1 MTGFQGTDKGTA
13 RQEFEGVLEPMG
25 PGGAWNCL
33 MIPFNVA
40 EAFGSKARVAVTGSI
55 NGFAL
60 RRSIFPTGDG
70 HHFMMVNKAMQ
81 KGATVD
87 LGDTVRV
94 VLEKDSAPRTL
105 EVPTDLEEALSR
117 DEAARLSF
125 DRMPYSHRKEYVD
138 WIESAK
144 REETRASRI
153 ERALPM
159 LTEGKRLK
167 G

>member
-1 MTGFQGTDKGTA
+1 
-13 RQEFEGVLEPMG
+13 
-25 PGGAWNCL
+25 
-33 MIPFNVA
+33 MITFNVA
-40 EAFGSKARVAVTGSI
+40 EAFGSKAGVAVTGST
-55 NGFAL
+55 NGFAF
-60 RRSIFPTGDG
+60 RSSIFPVGDG
-70 HHFMMVNKAMQ
+70 RQFMMANKALQ

-94 VLEKDSAPRTL
+94 MLEKDSAPRTL

-117 DEAARLSF
+117 DEAARSRF
-125 DRMPYSHRKEYVD
+125 TRMPYSRRKEYLD